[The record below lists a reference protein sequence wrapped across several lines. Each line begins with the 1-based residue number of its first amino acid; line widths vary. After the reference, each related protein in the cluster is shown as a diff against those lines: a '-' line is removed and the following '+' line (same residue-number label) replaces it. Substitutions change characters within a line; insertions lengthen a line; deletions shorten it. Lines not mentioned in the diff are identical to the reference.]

1 MNCLDARVLL
11 VEDDALISLDAADML
26 LGLGAYCVRVAH
38 TLAEAADLLAAET
51 FDLAVL
57 DIRVGASRSD
67 ALALSLVE
75 RGVPIVFTSGYSSGV
90 ELPEAL
96 QSVPTVGK
104 PYTPETL
111 RAALAAIPFS

>member
-1 MNCLDARVLL
+1 MNCLNARVLL
-11 VEDDALISLDAADML
+11 VEDDALISLDAEDML
-26 LGLGAYCVRVAH
+26 LGLGARCVRLAH
-38 TLAEAADLLAAET
+38 TLAEADALLAAET

-67 ALALSLVE
+67 ALALKLVE
-75 RGVPIVFTSGYSSGV
+75 RGMPFIFTSGYNAGV
-90 ELPEAL
+90 ELPGAL

-111 RAALAAIPFS
+111 RAALAAIA